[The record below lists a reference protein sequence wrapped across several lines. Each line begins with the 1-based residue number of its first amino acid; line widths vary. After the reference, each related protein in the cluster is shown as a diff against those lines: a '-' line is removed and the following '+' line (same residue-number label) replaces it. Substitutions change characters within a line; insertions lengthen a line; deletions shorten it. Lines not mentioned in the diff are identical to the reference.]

1 MRQKDYEAEVKVY
14 RALEKLNEP
23 ILVLHGLKY
32 NRYQFTM
39 WDAKPNCKKSERN
52 KDEGEHDFVVIGPDY
67 IVIIEVKN
75 PSTSE
80 TSPFFPSSAKKSK
93 KDPIGTSI
101 EKSRAQFEKAIK
113 LVQGIAE
120 TFNPESQASI
130 KLFQIVAFPNLN
142 KAALSSVISSSGVS
156 TSNGNSSEQNSLGA
170 TILTTADHLEDFS
183 SFWNDKIKCK
193 SSSKIQVCGD
203 IIKIQ
208 HVLLRL
214 FVATGKD
221 GKEIDKCKICLT
233 ECVKEIDRKLRDSEI
248 TFATSKRPPNPKVVS
263 TSDIHLVGGVNIF
276 RDCLGLK
283 YITKEQLQAYNH
295 PIEHLIITGPAGSGK
310 TLVLLARV
318 MRLALIEP
326 TAKIELIVMNDMKL
340 VKYADIFR
348 KAHLKVIEWQEDYL
362 DSNDTDDILK
372 NCQVLITHQKQKYLR
387 LRDQFKYRFVDDF
400 QFVDGKEDINHL
412 LSTLK
417 INNMSV
423 DFNQNYLSAEQ
434 NLLESVSSP
443 QLDNSS
449 TLVASISVI
458 YLTGTYRNSRNIVS
472 QLMTL
477 SWFLGQDDD
486 KTPPEEIT
494 TK

>member
-1 MRQKDYEAEVKVY
+1 MKVY

-32 NRYQFTM
+32 NRYQFTR
-39 WDAKPNCKKSERN
+39 WDAKPNCKKSERS

-80 TSPFFPSSAKKSK
+80 TSPIFPSSAEKSK

-101 EKSRAQFEKAIK
+101 GKSRTQFEKAIK

-142 KAALSSVISSSGVS
+142 QAALSSVISSSGVS

-183 SFWNDKIKCK
+183 SFWNEKIKSK
-193 SSSKIQVCGD
+193 RSSKIQVCGD

-248 TFATSKRPPNPKVVS
+248 TFATSKPSKRPPNPKVVS
-263 TSDIHLVGGVNIF
+263 TSDIPLVAGVNIF
-276 RDCLGLK
+276 RDCLDLK
-283 YITKEQLQAYNH
+283 YITEEQRKAYA
-295 PIEHLIITGPAGSGK
+295 EDTWKCLIITGPAGSGK

-318 MRLALIEP
+318 MRLALSDP
-326 TAKIELIVMNDMKL
+326 AAKIELIVMNDINL
-340 VKYADIFR
+340 VEYANVFR
-348 KAHLKVIEWQEDYL
+348 KAHLKVLECTE

-372 NCQVLITHQKQKYLR
+372 KFQVIITHQKKEHLKK
-387 LRDQFKYRFVDDF
+387 RDQFKYRFVDDI
-400 QFVDGKEDINHL
+400 QFVHRKEDIIDL
-412 LSTLK
+412 LPSLK
-417 INNMSV
+417 INSV
-423 DFNQNYLSAEQ
+423 SMDFNQNHIHAERNFVESA
-434 NLLESVSSP
+434 SSP
-443 QLDNSS
+443 QPGNTS
-449 TLVASISVI
+449 TFLAPVAVL
-458 YLTGTYRNSRNIVS
+458 YLCETYRNTRNIVS

-477 SWFLGQDDD
+477 SWFLDQKDEH
-486 KTPPEEIT
+486 TPHRMIPA
-494 TK
+494 K

>member
-1 MRQKDYEAEVKVY
+1 
-14 RALEKLNEP
+14 
-23 ILVLHGLKY
+23 
-32 NRYQFTM
+32 M

-80 TSPFFPSSAKKSK
+80 TSPIFPSSAKKSEK
-93 KDPIGTSI
+93 NPIGTSF
-101 EKSRAQFEKAIK
+101 EKSCTQFEKAVK

-120 TFNPESQASI
+120 KFNPESQASI

-142 KAALSSVISSSGVS
+142 QAALSSVISSSGVS

-183 SFWNDKIKCK
+183 SFWNEKIKYK
-193 SSSKIQVCGD
+193 TSSKIQVCGD

-248 TFATSKRPPNPKVVS
+248 TFATVKRPPNPKVVS
-263 TSDIHLVGGVNIF
+263 TSAKPLVGGVNIF
-276 RDCLGLK
+276 RDCLRLK
-283 YITKEQLQAYNH
+283 YITKEQEQAY
-295 PIEHLIITGPAGSGK
+295 EYRSERLIITGPAGSGK

-318 MRLALIEP
+318 IRLALEEP
-326 TAKIELIVMNDMKL
+326 TAKVELIVMNDIKL
-340 VKYADIFR
+340 VKYAEIFR
-348 KAHLKVIEWQEDYL
+348 KANLEVFECEENDFESIRNDMLERYRVI
-362 DSNDTDDILK
+362 
-372 NCQVLITHQKQKYLR
+372 ITHQNKKHLKK
-387 LRDQFKYRFVDDF
+387 RDQFDYRFVDDI
-400 QFVDGKEDINHL
+400 QFVLRKEDIIDL
-412 LSTLK
+412 LPNLN
-417 INNMSV
+417 INSV
-423 DFNQNYLSAEQ
+423 SIDFNQNHFHAERNFVESASNQ
-434 NLLESVSSP
+434 QPGNT
-443 QLDNSS
+443 S
-449 TLVASISVI
+449 TFVAPVKV
-458 YLTGTYRNSRNIVS
+458 LFLCETYRNTRNIVS

-477 SWFLGQDDD
+477 SWFLDQKDEQ
-486 KTPPEEIT
+486 TPHKMVPA
-494 TK
+494 K